1 MKIGEKIREARKVQN
16 LSQEDLAGEI
26 GISVQAV
33 SKWECGQSCPDIMH
47 LPHIADYLGVSLDDL
62 LREET
67 SEFVRPQRL
76 EKIELPDDGKVR
88 IFQCIGNRVITQNE
102 LEGKSKKD
110 VPVIPLAI
118 EADQMSKGSL
128 CIEIWGSAQIEGFI
142 QGDVSA
148 ETSVACE
155 GVQGEINAGGSVTCE
170 GVQGDVNA
178 GGSVTCA
185 DVAGDVNAG
194 GSVTCADVAGDVNAG
209 GSVTCADVAGDV
221 STGGSCEVK

>member
-62 LREET
+62 LRQET

-88 IFQCIGNRVITQNE
+88 IFQCIGNRVITQND
-102 LEGKSKKD
+102 LEGKSPKD
-110 VPVIPLAI
+110 IPVIPLAI
-118 EADQMSKGSL
+118 ETNQMPKGNL
-128 CIEIWGSAQIEGFI
+128 CIEIWGSAQIEGYI
-142 QGDVSA
+142 KGDVSA
-148 ETSVACE
+148 GT
-155 GVQGEINAGGSVTCE
+155 SVTCE

-178 GGSVTCA
+178 GGSVTCVNVTG
-185 DVAGDVNAG
+185 DVNTRGSVTCANVIGDVNAG
-194 GSVTCADVAGDVNAG
+194 GSVTCAGV
-209 GSVTCADVAGDV
+209 
-221 STGGSCEVK
+221 

>member
-1 MKIGEKIREARKVQN
+1 MKIGKKIREARKKQN

-33 SKWECGQSCPDIMH
+33 SKWECGLSCPDIMY

-76 EKIELPDDGKVR
+76 EKIDLPDDGKVR

-102 LEGKSKKD
+102 LEGKSQKD

-118 EADQMSKGSL
+118 ETGQMPKGNL

-142 QGDVSA
+142 RGDVSA
-148 ETSVACE
+148 RTSVACE
-155 GVQGEINAGGSVTCE
+155 GVRGDINAGGSVTCE
-170 GVQGDVNA
+170 GVQGDVSA
-178 GGSVTCA
+178 GGSVTCVN
-185 DVAGDVNAG
+185 VAGDVSAG
-194 GSVTCADVAGDVNAG
+194 GSVACANVTGDVNAFGAVTCADV
-209 GSVTCADVAGDV
+209 
-221 STGGSCEVK
+221 